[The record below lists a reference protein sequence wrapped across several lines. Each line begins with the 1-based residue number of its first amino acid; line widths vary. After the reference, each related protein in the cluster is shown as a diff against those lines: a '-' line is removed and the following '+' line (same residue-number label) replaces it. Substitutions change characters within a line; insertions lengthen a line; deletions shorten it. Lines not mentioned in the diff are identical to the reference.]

1 MKHCIAFLIALFAL
15 CSAAGNK
22 IDLRTGTL
30 SPISGPPE
38 IPERTIEYTDDG
50 IIVKYTFR
58 YGIIY
63 DDGLFP
69 GTVSWEIPGFT
80 ISTVPGEPAL
90 PSRAESFLTPRD
102 SEPIIKLVSAK
113 YHDFPYEISPARFPI
128 PDSDTIRHT
137 TANVIPLQ
145 PYQGMFPVSVCEQL
159 STGKYR
165 NQPVARVKINPVQYN
180 YTTRTVHACTE
191 LVYKI
196 TYTGTERAENID
208 YEPCSLLNP
217 NCTVNA
223 NGCIM
228 PLSDESCIDAYA
240 DYLIISVPEFEDA
253 LQPFIE
259 WKKRTGH
266 NVTALYNSEWTPE
279 TIKDA
284 VIQQFIT
291 NNSLMYLLIAGDNSL
306 VPAELKTY
314 NRNSVSGTTTNY
326 NYITDFH
333 YGCID
338 GVDDFIPDFYR
349 GRWPVNT
356 VDDLTTVVEK
366 TLAYEQAPVTD
377 TAFYTKATHFGYFQD
392 EYTNV
397 FQSGELAYH
406 NISPDSVEDMRF
418 VKTCED
424 VRYYISTNYSID
436 IERSYFAQYEAY
448 PPPKK
453 WSELYSYG
461 DLIPNILLREN
472 GFKWDADA
480 NKLITSINNGR
491 LYVLY
496 RGHGEPNGWYLGHW
510 SNGVKFG
517 YAQISRLNN
526 KQRLP
531 LVFSITCNTGN
542 HTSSDCFARSMLAHK
557 NGGAIALFAQ
567 TNSGYS
573 GVNDRLVSL
582 LFNAIWPS
590 PQGLSLD
597 RYPVYD
603 YLSTPTVAAAMPVYQ
618 LGGIMD
624 FALNGLDI
632 KTDIGHPAES
642 WSEELYTRRITH
654 CFGDPGLMFNTDT
667 PTAFEHVD
675 VTRRDNEVT
684 VTLGDGP
691 AYISFYDR
699 VNDYSCRYY
708 GTSATYY
715 TGASGCIDVTV
726 QGHNKIPYTEQGA
739 EYDPEFPELGG
750 PKSKL
755 IGYRDLRAGGRI
767 EVDCIISSAE
777 KNANISLI
785 IVPLF
790 GGSSAVSQAQVDMSI
805 LDRKQTINMYCPS
818 GYMVASLMVNGYP
831 QSNMKMIIAH

>member
-1 MKHCIAFLIALFAL
+1 MKHCIAFLVALVAL

-63 DDGLFP
+63 DDGLFS

-128 PDSDTIRHT
+128 PDSDTIKHT

-306 VPAELKTY
+306 VPAEVKTY

-377 TAFYTKATHFGYFQD
+377 TAFYTKATHFGYFED
-392 EYTNV
+392 EGEYGYTSNGS
-397 FQSGELAYH
+397 FTYIFGSNGT
-406 NISPDSVEDMRF
+406 EDRRF

-424 VRYYISTNYSID
+424 VRDYMQTHTNID
-436 IERSYFAQYEAY
+436 IERLYFAYPKMNALPQRWSSKFSLGESIPEDLTPEHYLWGRNEA
-448 PPPKK
+448 
-453 WSELYSYG
+453 
-461 DLIPNILLREN
+461 DLSS
-472 GFKWDADA
+472 
-480 NKLITSINNGR
+480 SINNGV
-491 LYVLY
+491 LYTLY
-496 RGHGEPNGWYLGHW
+496 RGHGNASGWTIDSGYKTRFGINQIQTLVNGSL
-510 SNGVKFG
+510 
-517 YAQISRLNN
+517 
-526 KQRLP
+526 LP